1 MLCPL
6 PPFACHKTYLFSE
19 YSFWLELEE
28 WPCWIR
34 PQETMI
40 SISEQK
46 FRESVRNKRRN
57 KYTFS
62 VKFSFLL
69 LMIRDFLMLYYVG
82 RYNMSSRIFR
92 KPAFIPWE
100 LSVAHINILP
110 EFESCWTSDA
120 NYGLRKKCNRLI
132 LSAVNTCIFLNIFF
146 ILLIICV
153 ATHSDSKVLC
163 STLCLACF
171 SSVSLHNKDP
181 SAWQVSTSHLW
192 TSSLWA
198 FGGLEA
204 STCKSIKVS
213 NWFLYTS
220 VYWCQ
225 QTSWIL

>member
-132 LSAVNTCIFLNIFF
+132 LSAVNTCIFLNVFF

-153 ATHSDSKVLC
+153 ATHSDSKVSMQHLVSC
-163 STLCLACF
+163 MLLFSQSSQQGSKCLAGLHF
-171 SSVSLHNKDP
+171 PFVNILTVSFWGVGSQHMQKYQ
-181 SAWQVSTSHLW
+181 SQ
-192 TSSLWA
+192 
-198 FGGLEA
+198 
-204 STCKSIKVS
+204 
-213 NWFLYTS
+213 
-220 VYWCQ
+220 
-225 QTSWIL
+225 